1 MRAANCLRAC
11 VLLQPDEQMSLV
23 AVMLYDFQDRKFLP
37 REHRG
42 EELIQEVLDVEDC
55 LHR

>member
-1 MRAANCLRAC
+1 MCATNRLRAR
-11 VLLQPDEQMSLV
+11 VSLQPNEQMSLV

-37 REHRG
+37 REHLG